1 MKRNNNDSINNN
13 NKKFKTE
20 ELSDINDQV
29 LEQIHE
35 YLYEYSSTVNCSD
48 MMVKFFKLKEAKMY
62 VLKMKSILMHLDLCE
77 RDLYINR
84 INFLYGI
91 KLHNLRNNK

>member
-35 YLYEYSSTVNCSD
+35 LNQSLC
-48 MMVKFFKLKEAKMY
+48 MQMY
-62 VLKMKSILMHLDLCE
+62 
-77 RDLYINR
+77 R
-84 INFLYGI
+84 
-91 KLHNLRNNK
+91 